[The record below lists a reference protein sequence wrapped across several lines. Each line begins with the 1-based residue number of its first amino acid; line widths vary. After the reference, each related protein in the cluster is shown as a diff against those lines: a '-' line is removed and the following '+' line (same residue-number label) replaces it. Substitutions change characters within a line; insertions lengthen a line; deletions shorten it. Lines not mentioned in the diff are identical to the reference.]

1 MPWHYWSLWVFVV
14 LIWICL
20 LVICKIAAR
29 EITGLMEKMEVVE
42 EGIEDLRKDLDDLE
56 EEHEDLKDDLI
67 DKNII
72 TDPYDDDNDN

>member
-1 MPWHYWSLWVFVV
+1 MPWHYWGLWIFVV
-14 LIWICL
+14 SIWICL
-20 LVICKIAAR
+20 LLLIRAAAR
-29 EITGLMEKMEVVE
+29 DIDGLMERMDDVE